1 MVAAKLKTNQKTQEL
16 TSLKLEKL
24 RYLMLNHDLDC
35 YFVPAVDEHLNL
47 SVPEAKQRRAW
58 ISGFTGSAGDFLV
71 GKNSAWL
78 FVDSRYYEQAE
89 LQVDSALIQISKLG
103 LEENLDLIET
113 LEKLAVE
120 SAPSLTKL
128 RLGFDPFTLS
138 VEQYQSWVNK
148 FATAGIELIPISE
161 NLADK
166 VRWRSPRRGSHN
178 LAKTSETLAA
188 IDESPIFSLP
198 VSLTGESAAE
208 KLARVREAMQKANID
223 VLPITN
229 LNQIAWLFNLR
240 GSDIPNIPIFISY
253 AIVTTNAAFLFTNPD
268 RVSPEIQ
275 QDLHNCAT
283 LLPYAKYPETLQY
296 CVSQPKNIRVL
307 LDPKHTTAG
316 THQLIIDRQSA
327 TESNIEIVFET
338 NPVEGMK
345 ARKNPVEI
353 EQMKSANF
361 KASKAK
367 TFTLKWLTEQL
378 ENGNILTEFDVKET
392 VERFYQQETDFQTLS
407 FRTIAGAGVNSSI
420 VHYGTPSPEITLK
433 PGEFLLLDSGSQYL
447 GGTTDDTR
455 TVIIGEPTALQI
467 EHYTTVLIAHI
478 SCAMQQFPKGTM
490 GVQLDAIARGVLW
503 QEQLDYGHGTG
514 HGVGAF
520 LAVHEGPN
528 GISKS
533 VQYALEPGMVT
544 SIEPGYYQPGWGGIR
559 IENLYVVIEMPS
571 KNDTVWYGF
580 EPLTYIPFDRKL
592 INADRLSKTQ
602 LAWLNNYH
610 AAVVDKLGS
619 AIDPATL
626 EWLKTAAAPCL
637 ISIPVAP

>member
-1 MVAAKLKTNQKTQEL
+1 MVATNVNLNTKSQQLTASKLAEL
-16 TSLKLEKL
+16 RVFMAEH
-24 RYLMLNHDLDC
+24 NLDC
-35 YFVPAVDEHLNL
+35 YFVSAVDEHLNL
-47 SVPEAKQRRAW
+47 SVAPAKQRRAW
-58 ISGFTGSAGDFLV
+58 ISGFTGSAGDLLV

-89 LQVDSALIQISKLG
+89 LQIDPGLMEICKLG
-103 LEENLDLIET
+103 LEGHLNLIET
-113 LEKLAVE
+113 LEKLAAE
-120 SAPSLTKL
+120 STEAKPKL

-138 VEQYQSWVNK
+138 AESYQNWQKKLTQV
-148 FATAGIELIPISE
+148 GIELIAISD
-161 NLADK
+161 NLVDK
-166 VRWRSPRRGSHN
+166 VRSHN
-178 LAKTSETLAA
+178 LAETLPA
-188 IDESPIFSLP
+188 IDESPLFSLP
-198 VSLTGESAAE
+198 VSLTGESTE
-208 KLARVREAMQKANID
+208 QKLTRVREAMTQANID

-253 AIVTTNAAFLFTNPD
+253 AIVTANIAFLLTNPQ
-268 RVSPEIQ
+268 RVAAEVKQELPG
-275 QDLHNCAT
+275 DVT
-283 LLPYAKYPETLQY
+283 LLPYAEYQSTLEK
-296 CVSQPKNIRVL
+296 CVSAPQKIRVL

-316 THQLIIDRQSA
+316 TYQLILNQQKVQKDA
-327 TESNIEIVFET
+327 VEIVFET
-338 NPVEGMK
+338 NPIEGMK

-353 EQMKSANF
+353 EQMKAANF

-367 TFTLKWLTEQL
+367 TLTFKWLTEQL
-378 ENGNILTEFDVKET
+378 ENGSILTEFDVKET

-420 VHYGTPSPEITLK
+420 VHYGTPSPEVRLQ
-433 PGEFLLLDSGSQYL
+433 PGELLLLDSGAQYL

-455 TVIIGEPTALQI
+455 TVAIGEATPLQI
-467 EHYTTVLIAHI
+467 EHYTTVLMAHI
-478 SCAMQQFPKGTM
+478 NCAMQQFPKGTT
-490 GVQLDAIARGVLW
+490 GAQLDAIARGVLW
-503 QEQLDYGHGTG
+503 QQQLDYGHGTG

-559 IENLYVVIEMPS
+559 IENLYVVREMGS
-571 KNDTVWYGF
+571 NNDTVWYGF

-592 INADRLSKTQ
+592 INVDRLSQTQ

-610 AAVVDKLGS
+610 SAVVEKL
-619 AIDPATL
+619 ATVCDTATV
-626 EWLKTAAAPCL
+626 EWLKKATA
-637 ISIPVAP
+637 I

>member
-1 MVAAKLKTNQKTQEL
+1 MVAANLNKTTNTQNL
-16 TSLKLEKL
+16 IQL
-24 RYLMLNHDLDC
+24 RLDNLRDLMVDHNLDC
-35 YFVPAVDEHLNL
+35 YFIPAVDEHLNL
-47 SVPEAKQRRAW
+47 YGSEAKQRRAW
-58 ISGFTGSAGDFLV
+58 ISGFTGSAGDLLV

-89 LQVDSALIQISKLG
+89 LQVDVALIQISKLG
-103 LEENLDLIET
+103 LEKNLNLIET

-120 SAPSLTKL
+120 SVKNQAKL

-138 VEQYQSWVNK
+138 LEQYQSWMKK
-148 FATAGIELIPISE
+148 FATAAIELIPISD

-166 VRWRSPRRGSHN
+166 VRSRN
-178 LAKTSETLAA
+178 LAKTSETLPA

-198 VSLTGESAAE
+198 VSVTGESAE
-208 KLARVREAMQKANID
+208 QKLARVREAMQTSNID

-253 AIVTTNAAFLFTNPD
+253 AIVTPDAAFLFTNPERISAD
-268 RVSPEIQ
+268 IKQ
-275 QDLHNCAT
+275 NLDNCAT
-283 LLPYAKYPETLQY
+283 LLPYTKYPETLQG
-296 CVSQPKNIRVL
+296 CVSQPHQIRVL

-316 THQLIIDRQSA
+316 THQLIVDRQS
-327 TESNIEIVFET
+327 TTDSNIKIVFEA
-338 NPVEGMK
+338 NPIEGMK

-361 KASKAK
+361 KASRAK
-367 TFTLKWLTEQL
+367 TLTLRWLNEQL
-378 ENGNILTEFDVKET
+378 GNGKLLTEFDVKET
-392 VERFYQQETDFQTLS
+392 VERFYQQETDFQGLS

-420 VHYGTPSPEITLK
+420 VHYGTPSPEIALK
-433 PGEFLLLDSGSQYL
+433 SGEFLLLDSGSQYL

-455 TVIIGEPTALQI
+455 TMMIGEPTALHI

-490 GVQLDAIARGVLW
+490 GVQLDAIARAVLW

-580 EPLTYIPFDRKL
+580 EPLTYIPFDKNL
-592 INADRLSKTQ
+592 INVDRLSKTQ

-610 AAVVDKLGS
+610 AAVFDKLS
-619 AIDPATL
+619 PVLDSTTI
-626 EWLKTAAAPCL
+626 EWLKTATAN
-637 ISIPVAP
+637 

>member
-1 MVAAKLKTNQKTQEL
+1 MVVANLKTNINTQEL
-16 TSLKLEKL
+16 TRSKLANL
-24 RYLMLNHDLDC
+24 RNAMLNYDLDC
-35 YFVPAVDEHLNL
+35 YFIPSVDEHLNL
-47 SVPEAKQRRAW
+47 YGSEAKQRRAW
-58 ISGFTGSAGDFLV
+58 ISGFTGSAGDLLV
-71 GKNSAWL
+71 GKNAAWL

-103 LEENLDLIET
+103 LEENLSLIET

-120 SAPSLTKL
+120 FAQNQTKL

-138 VEQYQSWVNK
+138 VEQYQTWVKK

-166 VRWRSPRRGSHN
+166 VRWRSPRRGSQN
-178 LAKTSETLAA
+178 IEKISETLPA

-198 VSLTGESAAE
+198 VSLTGETAAE
-208 KLARVREAMQKANID
+208 KLVRVRKAMQKANID
-223 VLPITN
+223 VLPISN

-253 AIVTTNAAFLFTNPD
+253 AIVTTNAAFLFTNPE
-268 RVSPEIQ
+268 RVSPEIHE
-275 QDLHNCAT
+275 DLATCAT
-283 LLPYAKYPETLQY
+283 LLPYAKYPETLQD
-296 CVSQPKNIRVL
+296 CVSQAKKIRVL

-316 THQLIIDRQSA
+316 THQLIIEIQSA
-327 TESNIEIVFET
+327 TDSNIEIVLEA
-338 NPVEGMK
+338 NPIEGMK

-378 ENGNILTEFDVKET
+378 QNGNVLTEFDVKET
-392 VERFYQQETDFQTLS
+392 IERFYQQETDFQSLS

-433 PGEFLLLDSGSQYL
+433 QGEFLLLDSGSQYL

-478 SCAMQQFPKGTM
+478 SCAMQQFPKGAM
-490 GVQLDAIARGVLW
+490 GVQLDAIARSILW

-520 LAVHEGPN
+520 SAVHEGPN

-559 IENLYVVIEMPS
+559 IENLYVVIEKPS
-571 KNDTVWYGF
+571 KYDTVWYGF

-610 AAVVDKLGS
+610 GAVVEKLAS
-619 AIDPATL
+619 AIDSATL
-626 EWLKTAAAPCL
+626 DWLKKATEPCL
-637 ISIPVAP
+637 K

>member
-1 MVAAKLKTNQKTQEL
+1 MVAANLKTNINTQEL
-16 TSLKLEKL
+16 TRSKLANL
-24 RYLMLNHDLDC
+24 RDSMLNYDLDC
-35 YFVPAVDEHLNL
+35 YFIPAVDEHLNL
-47 SVPEAKQRRAW
+47 YGSEAKQRRAW
-58 ISGFTGSAGDFLV
+58 ISGFTGSAGDLLV
-71 GKNSAWL
+71 GKNAAWL

-103 LEENLDLIET
+103 LEENLTLIET
-113 LEKLAVE
+113 LEKLGVE
-120 SAPSLTKL
+120 SAQNQTKL

-138 VEQYQSWVNK
+138 VEQYQSWVKK

-166 VRWRSPRRGSHN
+166 VRSHN
-178 LAKTSETLAA
+178 LAKTSETLPE

-208 KLARVREAMQKANID
+208 KLVRVREAMQKANIG

-253 AIVTTNAAFLFTNPD
+253 AIVTTNAAFLFTNPE

-275 QDLHNCAT
+275 QDLQRCAT
-283 LLPYAKYPETLQY
+283 LLPYENYPQTLLD
-296 CVSQPKNIRVL
+296 CISQPKLTRVL
-307 LDPKHTTAG
+307 LDAKHTTAG
-316 THQLIIDRQSA
+316 THQLIVNRQV
-327 TESNIEIVFET
+327 EDEDNISIVFDS
-338 NPVEGMK
+338 NPIEGMK

-378 ENGNILTEFDVKET
+378 ESGTILTEFDVQET
-392 VERFYQQETDFQTLS
+392 VERCYQQETDFQSLS

-455 TVIIGEPTALQI
+455 TVIIGEPTTLQI
-467 EHYTTVLIAHI
+467 ENYTTVLIAHI

-559 IENLYVVIEMPS
+559 IENLYVVIEMAS
-571 KNDTVWYGF
+571 KYDTVWYGF

-610 AAVVDKLGS
+610 SAVVDKLGS
-619 AIDPATL
+619 AIDSATL
-626 EWLKTAAAPCL
+626 DWLKKAAAPCVM
-637 ISIPVAP
+637 SIPVTPEL